1 MANTL
6 YIIYK
11 DPGHISEL
19 KELLKDD
26 DDNLILNHIKSNIR
40 VLKFNSEAEALN
52 VYANTRCTWSTLKP
66 EDFDYAA
73 FINEATEHIFKG
85 DLNWLE
91 ENFT

>member
-1 MANTL
+1 MADTL
-6 YIIYK
+6 YIIYR
-11 DPGHISEL
+11 DPGYISEL

-26 DDNLILNHIKSNIR
+26 DDNLILDHIKSNIR
-40 VLKFNSEAEALN
+40 ILKFNSEAEALN

-66 EDFDYAA
+66 EDFDYAV